1 MASNQYNSFSRL
13 LSVAPLIAMVG
24 CVATQQ
30 TPRQEEVAFQSAEH
44 RSFIRKGANTI
55 KGQAFLR
62 QQGGGV
68 VTCAGNEVIV
78 IPQTVFFHQAIER
91 ANSTLAIER
100 RMSPDAQGFIRRTR
114 CDAQGHFS
122 IANLPD
128 GSWYVVTDVRWFV
141 GYDQQGGK
149 LIHAIDNLRGAT
161 TIQVLLTGENRY

>member
-13 LSVAPLIAMVG
+13 LYVAPLIAMVG

-44 RSFIRKGANTI
+44 RSFITKGANTI

-68 VTCAGNEVIV
+68 ITCAGNEVIV
-78 IPQTVFFHQAIER
+78 IPQTVFFHQAIGR
-91 ANSTLAIER
+91 ANSALEIGR
-100 RMSPDAQGFIRRTR
+100 GMPSDAQGLIRRTR
-114 CDAQGHFS
+114 CDAQGNFS
-122 IANLPD
+122 VADLPD

-141 GYDQQGGK
+141 GYNQQGGK
-149 LIHAIDNLRGAT
+149 LVQAIDNLRGAT
-161 TIQVLLTGENRY
+161 TTQALLTGENR